1 MTVMPV
7 VYVLLCVIMSI
18 VFLITEH
25 YFGMS
30 DERLISTRDISEFK
44 NFLKRCITT
53 IFIINYL
60 CICCS
65 L

>member
-1 MTVMPV
+1 MPV

-30 DERLISTRDISEFK
+30 DERLISTNDISEFK

-53 IFIINYL
+53 TFIINYL
-60 CICCS
+60 CMCCP